1 VRVLTPA
8 IAAASSGV
16 STSTSALHPG
26 HQVHLICDTDLL
38 MTKNSWVSL
47 VIMVVFFFAT
57 SLSDRVMS
65 G

>member
-1 VRVLTPA
+1 VLTPA
-8 IAAASSGV
+8 IAAASSGF
-16 STSTSALHPG
+16 SNSTSALHTA
-26 HQVHLICDTDLL
+26 HQIRLICDTGLL
-38 MTKNSWVSL
+38 MTKTSWVSL